1 MSAVQSAP
9 VRPAR
14 RRTAAAF
21 RLTAPV
27 HGEFSMQRQCTDV
40 MRLEIAREG
49 HVSRY
54 GVVWFSID
62 QANFAGVPGTRI
74 ARGIC
79 AGVPDVVVL
88 WRGAAYWI
96 ELKTDAGVMS
106 DAQREV
112 CTALLWAGC
121 HFGVARSAEE
131 VLCLLDVWEIP
142 RNRRVRVAT

>member
-1 MSAVQSAP
+1 MTALGSNASG
-9 VRPAR
+9 RTR
-14 RRTAAAF
+14 GRTAAGF
-21 RLTAPV
+21 RLKAPV
-27 HGEFSMQRQCTDV
+27 QGEFSMQRQCTDV

-49 HVSRY
+49 HVSRD

-79 AGVPDVVVL
+79 AGVPDVAVL
-88 WRGAAYWI
+88 WRGAAHWI
-96 ELKTDAGVMS
+96 ELKTDTGVMS

-121 HFGVARSAEE
+121 HFGVARSAED
-131 VLCLLDVWEIP
+131 VLGLLDCWGIP
-142 RNRRVRVAT
+142 RNHRTHL